1 MYVAV
6 RAIFHR
12 IIRLLSRIKLK
23 YVILLIISIALL
35 DVFGAFTHIFEITYD
50 ENFSYPYDGDIQPSV
65 LLLRNKQRPEIP
77 PINEYNQTF
86 IITPQRSCNDIQY
99 QSLRVVYLVKS
110 SADHFNRRT
119 AIRSSWGSEK
129 RFFDVTTRTV
139 FLLGVRPDNEEL
151 QTKIKLESQKYQDI
165 VQADF
170 IDSYFNN
177 TIKTMIGFK
186 WSVEQCSK
194 SKFYMFVDDDM
205 YVSVKNVLRFVRNPT
220 NYPDYRKETRRF
232 GVERKREI
240 RDLEIPEDIKFAQSE
255 RRITV
260 IDGDDDN
267 TTDSSQLTNRTET
280 INSTKYE
287 EIRERNSTPTIMGFK
302 RLKRQVFDFE
312 LPDDV
317 RLYAGF
323 VFVSS
328 PHRHKTSKWYV
339 SLNEY
344 PYHLWPPYV
353 TAGSYILSREALID
367 MYYTSFYTK
376 HFRFDDI
383 YLGFVAKKAEI
394 QPFHC
399 GEFHFYKKNY
409 NKYNYKYV
417 ITSHGYGNPDELLNI
432 WNEQKALGNA

>member
-1 MYVAV
+1 MYVALRV
-6 RAIFHR
+6 IFHR
-12 IIRLLSRIKLK
+12 ILRLLSRIKLK
-23 YVILLIISIALL
+23 YIILLIISIALL

-50 ENFSYPYDGDIQPSV
+50 ENFSYPYDGDIQPSI
-65 LLLRNKQRPEIP
+65 LLLRNKEKPELS

-86 IITPQRSCNDIQY
+86 IITPQRSCNDVQY

-110 SADHFNRRT
+110 SVDHFNRRA
-119 AIRSSWGSEK
+119 AIRSTWGLEK
-129 RFFDVTTRTV
+129 RFFDVSTRTV
-139 FLLGVRPDNEEL
+139 FLLGIRPDDEQL
-151 QTKIKLESQKYQDI
+151 KMKIKLESQKFQDI
-165 VQADF
+165 IQADF

-186 WSVEQCSK
+186 WAVEQCSM
-194 SKFYMFVDDDM
+194 SKFYMFIDDDM

-240 RDLEIPEDIKFAQSE
+240 RELETSDDMFLNIQRERRTTVIDDIELNKTKIVNSTEFENINNKSLMNDSRELKNYTIISE
-255 RRITV
+255 RR
-260 IDGDDDN
+260 
-267 TTDSSQLTNRTET
+267 
-280 INSTKYE
+280 
-287 EIRERNSTPTIMGFK
+287 
-302 RLKRQVFDFE
+302 KRQVFDFE

-323 VFVSS
+323 VFISS
-328 PHRHKTSKWYV
+328 PHRHRTSKWYV
-339 SLNEY
+339 SLEEY

-399 GEFHFYKKNY
+399 GEFHFYKKDY

-417 ITSHGYGNPDELLNI
+417 ITSHGYENPDELLQI